1 MDRLCVQSDWIMDGV
16 SKMSDVEN
24 VYDEAR
30 QYATEAQH
38 EARQYVNDLD
48 IDTLRKELIDSIGM
62 VAYYTKIERAL
73 SATPRMHYD
82 GLRSAYKALDADN
95 LLAQAE
101 RAAEEGVELSGTC
114 RVKAKPLVDLLFR
127 LRAILS

>member
-1 MDRLCVQSDWIMDGV
+1 MTDRN
-16 SKMSDVEN
+16 DVVDD
-24 VYDEAR
+24 VYAAAR

-38 EARQYVNDLD
+38 EAKQYVNEMD
-48 IDTLRKELIDSIGM
+48 IDALRKELIDNIGM

-82 GLRSAYKALDADN
+82 ALRTAYKGLDGDK

-101 RAAEEGVELSGTC
+101 QAAEEGVEISGTC
-114 RVKAKPLVDLLFR
+114 HVPAKPLVDLLFR

>member
-1 MDRLCVQSDWIMDGV
+1 
-16 SKMSDVEN
+16 MSEVET
-24 VYDEAR
+24 VYEEAR

-38 EARQYVNDLD
+38 EARGYVNELD

-73 SATPRMHYD
+73 SATPRLHYD

-101 RAAEEGVELSGTC
+101 KAAEEGVEIAGTC

>member
-1 MDRLCVQSDWIMDGV
+1 MND
-16 SKMSDVEN
+16 
-24 VYDEAR
+24 VYDDAR
-30 QYATEAQH
+30 QYAAEAQY

-48 IDTLRKELIDSIGM
+48 IDTLRKELIDNIGM

-73 SATPRMHYD
+73 SATPRLHYD
-82 GLRSAYKALDADN
+82 GLRSAYKALEADN
-95 LLAQAE
+95 LLAQVE
-101 RAAEEGVELSGTC
+101 KAAEEGVEISGTC

>member
-1 MDRLCVQSDWIMDGV
+1 
-16 SKMSDVEN
+16 MSDTEQI
-24 VYDEAR
+24 YEDAR

-38 EARQYVNDLD
+38 EARQYINELD

-62 VAYYTKIERAL
+62 VAYYTKIERQL
-73 SATPRMHYD
+73 SATPRLHYD

-101 RAAEEGVELSGTC
+101 HAVEEGVELSGTC
-114 RVKAKPLVDLLFR
+114 RVKTKPLVDLLFR

>member
-1 MDRLCVQSDWIMDGV
+1 MND
-16 SKMSDVEN
+16 
-24 VYDEAR
+24 VYDDAR
-30 QYATEAQH
+30 QYAAEAQH

-48 IDTLRKELIDSIGM
+48 IDTLRKELIDNIGM

-73 SATPRMHYD
+73 SATPRLHYD
-82 GLRSAYKALDADN
+82 GLRSAYKALEADN
-95 LLAQAE
+95 LLAQVE
-101 RAAEEGVELSGTC
+101 KAAEEGVEISGTC

>member
-1 MDRLCVQSDWIMDGV
+1 
-16 SKMSDVEN
+16 MSDVEN
-24 VYDEAR
+24 IYDEAR

-62 VAYYTKIERAL
+62 VAYYTKIERQL
-73 SATPRMHYD
+73 SATPRLHYD
-82 GLRSAYKALDADN
+82 GLRSAYKQLDADN

-101 RAAEEGVELSGTC
+101 KAAEEGVELSGTC

>member
-1 MDRLCVQSDWIMDGV
+1 MDGV

-24 VYDEAR
+24 IYEDAR

-62 VAYYTKIERAL
+62 VAYYTKIERQL
-73 SATPRMHYD
+73 SATPRLHYD
-82 GLRSAYKALDADN
+82 GLRSAYKQLEADN

-101 RAAEEGVELSGTC
+101 KAAEEGVELSGTC

>member
-1 MDRLCVQSDWIMDGV
+1 MND
-16 SKMSDVEN
+16 
-24 VYDEAR
+24 VYDDAR
-30 QYATEAQH
+30 QYAAEAQH

-73 SATPRMHYD
+73 SGTPRLHYD
-82 GLRSAYKALDADN
+82 ALRSAYKQLNADN

-101 RAAEEGVELSGTC
+101 QAVESGIEISGTC
-114 RVKAKPLVDLLFR
+114 SVKTKPLIDLLHR
-127 LRAILS
+127 IRAIVS